1 MASDHVIA
9 IVAISNRIL
18 HSSFRL
24 LPPCTRTISWPFY
37 RNRTNIGQII
47 IEYSNYFLVSQPF
60 ETFQS
65 VLIFLC
71 NIWKWPSITL
81 FGHFWPVLTIIFHSI
96 SISAALLK
104 TAVFWGSSL
113 PAKYY
118 LQSRSEF
125 CLFKPSILK
134 SIKLTSKIF
143 SISYESAGLSR
154 HGIHS
159 MDVPVLVEHVTQQAF
174 LIMTPKYGN
183 RPKQWN
189 WTHKVRSVCRS

>member
-1 MASDHVIA
+1 MKLENTLNLFKSCFLHQASKCPNRECCDIVAISDHVIA

-71 NIWKWPSITL
+71 NIWKWPSSTDWSFLTSSNDNFSFNINIGCFCLKLQFSEVLL
-81 FGHFWPVLTIIFHSI
+81 FRLNIIYKAEASF
-96 SISAALLK
+96 
-104 TAVFWGSSL
+104 VCSSL
-113 PAKYY
+113 
-118 LQSRSEF
+118 QF
-125 CLFKPSILK
+125 
-134 SIKLTSKIF
+134 
-143 SISYESAGLSR
+143 
-154 HGIHS
+154 
-159 MDVPVLVEHVTQQAF
+159 
-174 LIMTPKYGN
+174 
-183 RPKQWN
+183 
-189 WTHKVRSVCRS
+189 